1 MAISVYEQ
9 MTSLKARVMKDFEFM
24 SALGLSEQ
32 IVQEEDSSAIKKEKF
47 SKQNERFTLD
57 AEFSASAKTYPLMI
71 TLNSVA
77 PLATASTDFGMPQ
90 YEFTIIYQKG
100 NSANAMKLADIIK
113 RLIHRRTIDGYDYEC
128 QGTSPQTA
136 IKNNQE
142 KISIRFSTEGHEIY

>member
-9 MTSLKARVMKDFEFM
+9 MSSLKALVMKDKEFM
-24 SALGLSEQ
+24 SALGILEQ
-32 IVQEEDSSAIKKEKF
+32 IVTDGDSNATKTTKF
-47 SKQNERFTLD
+47 LKQNERFTFD
-57 AEFSASAKTYPLMI
+57 AEFSEKATTYPLMV

-77 PLATASTDFGMPQ
+77 PLATSSTDFGIPQ

-100 NSANAMKLADIIK
+100 NSANAMKMADILK
-113 RLIHRRTIDGYDYEC
+113 RLIHRKTIDGYDYEC

-142 KISIRFSTEGHEIY
+142 KISIRFSTEGDEI